1 MKLHPEK
8 SLRRF
13 WQAVG
18 AATLLASASLSLKA
32 HEVPVVATFSIL
44 GDMAQQIGGEHVSVT
59 SLVGPDGDNH
69 VYQPTPADARAVAKA
84 KVLVVNGLEFEG
96 WMERLLEAADFKG
109 VLVTATDGVDALAFK
124 EGDEHHDAG
133 EAHTGHKDAH
143 DHDKKSHK
151 EEHDHDHDGHKKAHK
166 DEHDHNHDGHKKAHK
181 DEHDHDHDGHKKAHK
196 DEHDHDHDGHKKAH
210 KDEHDHDHD
219 GHKKAHKDEHDH
231 DHDGHKKA
239 HKDEHDHD
247 HDGHKKAHK
256 DEHDDHKGHDH
267 GEFDPHA
274 WQDVA
279 NATIYARNIAAGL
292 AKADPKNAAH
302 YQEHLSSYIAK
313 LSALDAEIK
322 ADMAKLP
329 KDSRTVVTS
338 HDAFQYFGNAY
349 GLTFLAPQGLSTE
362 SEASAQDVAN
372 LIRQI
377 RKEKI
382 KAVFVENLSDSRLIE
397 RIAEETGAKVGGTLY
412 PGALSAAGGPAP
424 TYLDMMRENARVIRR
439 ALE

>member
-1 MKLHPEK
+1 MKLSAGK
-8 SLRRF
+8 RLRTILR
-13 WQAVG
+13 AAG
-18 AATLLASASLSLKA
+18 AATLLATAPFSLKA
-32 HEVPVVATFSIL
+32 HELPVVATFSIL
-44 GDMAQQIGGEHVSVT
+44 GDMVRQIGGDHVSVT

-69 VYQPTPADARAVAKA
+69 VFQPTPADALAIAKA

-109 VLVTATDGVDALAFK
+109 VLVTATDGVAALDFK
-124 EGDEHHDAG
+124 EGDDHHGDSATHREHEDTHDHG
-133 EAHTGHKDAH
+133 KKAHKEKH
-143 DHDKKSHK
+143 DHDHDGHKKAHK

-166 DEHDHNHDGHKKAHK
+166 E
-181 DEHDHDHDGHKKAHK
+181 
-196 DEHDHDHDGHKKAH
+196 
-210 KDEHDHDHD
+210 
-219 GHKKAHKDEHDH
+219 
-231 DHDGHKKA
+231 
-239 HKDEHDHD
+239 
-247 HDGHKKAHK
+247 
-256 DEHDDHKGHDH
+256 EHDDHKGHAHHGHDH

-279 NATIYARNIAAGL
+279 NAKIYSRNIAAGL

-329 KDSRTVVTS
+329 NNSRTVVTS
-338 HDAFQYFGNAY
+338 HDAFQYFGRAY
-349 GLTFLAPQGLSTE
+349 GLTFLSPQGISTD
-362 SEASAQDVAN
+362 SEASAADVAN

-382 KAVFVENLSDSRLIE
+382 KAVFIENLSDSRLIQ

-412 PGALSAAGGPAP
+412 PGALSTASGPAP
-424 TYLDMMRENARVIRR
+424 TYLEMMRENARVIRR

>member
-1 MKLHPEK
+1 MKLRPEK
-8 SLRRF
+8 SLRKIL
-13 WQAVG
+13 QAVG
-18 AATLLASASLSLKA
+18 AATLLATASLSLKA
-32 HEVPVVATFSIL
+32 HEVPVVTTFSIL

-109 VLVTATDGVDALAFK
+109 VLVTATDGVAALEFK
-124 EGDEHHDAG
+124 EGDEHHDDG
-133 EAHTGHKDAH
+133 ETHKGHKGAQDHDRKGHKEKH
-143 DHDKKSHK
+143 DHDHDGHKKAHK

-166 DEHDHNHDGHKKAHK
+166 E
-181 DEHDHDHDGHKKAHK
+181 EHDHDHDGHKKAHK
-196 DEHDHDHDGHKKAH
+196 E
-210 KDEHDHDHD
+210 
-219 GHKKAHKDEHDH
+219 
-231 DHDGHKKA
+231 
-239 HKDEHDHD
+239 
-247 HDGHKKAHK
+247 
-256 DEHDDHKGHDH
+256 EHDDHKGHAHHGHDH

-279 NATIYARNIAAGL
+279 NARIYSRNIAAGL
-292 AKADPKNAAH
+292 AKADPKNTAH

-313 LSALDAEIK
+313 LTALDAEIK
-322 ADMAKLP
+322 AEMAKLP
-329 KDSRTVVTS
+329 KENRTVVTS

>member
-1 MKLHPEK
+1 MKLRPEK

-151 EEHDHDHDGHKKAHK
+151 EEHDHDHG
-166 DEHDHNHDGHKKAHK
+166 
-181 DEHDHDHDGHKKAHK
+181 
-196 DEHDHDHDGHKKAH
+196 
-210 KDEHDHDHD
+210 
-219 GHKKAHKDEHDH
+219 
-231 DHDGHKKA
+231 
-239 HKDEHDHD
+239 
-247 HDGHKKAHK
+247 GHKKAHK

-274 WQDVA
+274 WQEVA
-279 NATIYARNIAAGL
+279 NAAIYARNIAAGL

-329 KDSRTVVTS
+329 KENRTVVTS